1 MSEYKVC
8 ELVEAPSDLTD
19 GTYDEQMVQTHTHVA
34 YNRLM
39 TDCPTSDAFIT
50 YFPVQTDNSAIPTGV
65 TYDSTTRT
73 FTTAYLTENLTAD
86 IKIRASTNNLL
97 TYDEDKDFTLTLS

>member
-19 GTYDEQMVQTHTHVA
+19 GSYPEQMVQTHTHIA
-34 YNRLM
+34 YDRLM

-50 YFPVQTDNSAIPTGV
+50 YYPVKTDNTALPTGV
-65 TYDSTTRT
+65 SYVSSTRT
-73 FTTAYLTENLTAD
+73 FTTAYLKENFTAD
-86 IKIRASTNNLL
+86 IKIKASTDNLL
-97 TYDEDKDFTLTLS
+97 SYDEDKDFTLTLT